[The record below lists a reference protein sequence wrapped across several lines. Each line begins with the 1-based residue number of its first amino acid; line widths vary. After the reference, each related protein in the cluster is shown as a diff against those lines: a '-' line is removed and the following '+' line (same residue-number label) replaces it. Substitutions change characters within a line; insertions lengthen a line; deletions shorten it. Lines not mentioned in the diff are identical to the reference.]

1 MYKQYSLLTDN
12 AYADLENLK
21 NIPPEERNFSTENYE
36 EFLKGI
42 ENLYDDQSWIEEV
55 ITLATSPLSRQLQ
68 THQN

>member
-1 MYKQYSLLTDN
+1 MEDGSNGIK
-12 AYADLENLK
+12 
-21 NIPPEERNFSTENYE
+21 NYE